1 METLSPMTVKP
12 EENVE
17 TKKWRKKKKKK
28 ERKKEREVDI
38 TIKFLCL
45 SR

>member
-17 TKKWRKKKKKK
+17 TKKWRKKTKK
-28 ERKKEREVDI
+28 EKEKEREVDI
-38 TIKFLCL
+38 TIEFLCL

>member
-17 TKKWRKKKKKK
+17 IKNEGKK
-28 ERKKEREVDI
+28 REEEAMYYD
-38 TIKFLCL
+38 FQ
-45 SR
+45 